1 VAETAKPSR
10 EAEILDAATRVFLRH
25 GFRKTSMDEVARAA
39 GLSRQALY
47 LRFAGKR
54 ELFQAT
60 VERMIGQ
67 VRAAALAALEQEE
80 RAPADR
86 LADALTAL
94 NGDTTGASGVVI
106 RELLQET
113 AGVSGPLLDRLR
125 DDVTAAIADLLRRT
139 GIAERWQD
147 AGLTAGELAEHLY
160 LIPSAVALAGQDA
173 AEQRRALYT
182 AARVIARGHPG

>member
-1 VAETAKPSR
+1 MAETRKPSR
-10 EAEILDAATRVFLRH
+10 EAEILDAAIQVFLRH

-67 VRAAALAALEQEE
+67 VRAAALAALDHEG

-94 NGDTTGASGVVI
+94 NGDATGASGVVI

-125 DDVTAAIADLLRRT
+125 GDVTAAIADLLRRT

-147 AGLTAGELAEHLY
+147 AGLTADELAEHLY
-160 LIPSAVALAGQDA
+160 LIPPAVALDGQDA

-182 AARVIARGHPG
+182 AARVITRGHPG